1 MNSLRDSITAVGIL
15 VILATGL
22 AACDKP
28 GPAEIAGKKIDQTV
42 GEAGKQMAAQR
53 AVPMGAPPTET
64 PAQAQARRPM
74 PGSLGDLTRPTDRP
88 NEPIT
93 AGANFGA
100 GPSAVGAGIPQP
112 AGDNAL
118 EELRMIYQMF
128 PNDDLADLIDSYSR
142 DGL

>member
-1 MNSLRDSITAVGIL
+1 MSDVQAGTNRMAIQA
-15 VILATGL
+15 ATGQTY
-22 AACDKP
+22 
-28 GPAEIAGKKIDQTV
+28 GKATEQRN
-42 GEAGKQMAAQR
+42 AQR
-53 AVPMGAPPTET
+53 AVPMGTPPTEV
-64 PAQAQARRPM
+64 QRPV
-74 PGSLGDLTRPTDRP
+74 PGTLGSLTRPTERP
-88 NEPIT
+88 MEPIT

-112 AGDNAL
+112 TGDNAL